1 MLVLRYRRLSP
12 LLAAALSLFFLLAAL
27 HPGRAVARS
36 LAGHPQ
42 LIDNQAP
49 FAEPRHVE
57 GVSCA
62 SVSLCAAIDASG
74 HVLTSMDPA
83 GSMPAWR
90 LQTVERSDSLTAI
103 SCAAASFCA
112 VSDRTNHIFTTS
124 DADRAG
130 GGDWS
135 THSVAGAPE
144 GIEGLSCPSTSLCV
158 AVGSSSNSFLISSR
172 DPAKGR
178 RAAWHATRLRGI
190 SLDAVSCPTTH
201 LCVATG
207 SDGAFAVSRDP
218 GSAHAKWR
226 RSVLGSQNIEGLSCP
241 SEHLCVA
248 YYINGYLSSTDPLDG
263 PNARW
268 SANPSLAGE
277 IRPGAEP
284 TAISCTSE
292 SLCVLTANDGTM
304 TVSSNPALGAGA
316 SWHLIETHTPP
327 YLGALSCVTDVC
339 IAGNSTGRVI
349 AVHPLAGSYAVR
361 YVDGY
366 NPLDA
371 VSCERA
377 FCAATGQGT
386 IFTTAD
392 AAASE
397 PAWSHRQLDAAG
409 LGGVSCPA
417 PGFCAAAGADG
428 TVFVSSDPTS
438 TASWQATRIAG
449 AGRLIDISC
458 VGTELCAALDNE
470 GHAFFSTDPIAAAPS
485 DWVRA
490 PVPALEAGALRIS
503 CGSIRL
509 CVIMGL
515 SGIATSTDPAL
526 GAASHWSV
534 RRMYSRILTGVSCAG
549 ERFCAL
555 AERETGEVLV
565 STDPA
570 RGRSARWRSSLAFS
584 KAPIED
590 DLEISCLPRGSCLV
604 VDEHGRDALTED
616 ARSSRPRWRTGILEP
631 LAVPPLSL
639 VGISAVSCAEPSIC
653 GAVDG
658 EGRFVQLRR

>member
-1 MLVLRYRRLSP
+1 MPSTSQRRLCP
-12 LLAAALSLFFLLAAL
+12 LVIAALSLFLPAAL
-27 HPGRAVARS
+27 HPAAAAARP
-36 LAGHPQ
+36 LVGHRQ
-42 LIDNQAP
+42 LIDDEAP

-74 HVLTSMDPA
+74 HVLTSADPA
-83 GSMPAWR
+83 ASVPAWR
-90 LQTVERSDSLTAI
+90 LQTVERGDSLTAI

-112 VSDRTNHIFTTS
+112 VGDRTNHIFTTT
-124 DADRAG
+124 DAARAG

-135 THSVAGAPE
+135 MRSVAGAPE
-144 GIEGLSCPSTSLCV
+144 GIEALSCPSSSLCV
-158 AVGSSSNSFLISSR
+158 AVGASSDSYLLGSR
-172 DPAKGR
+172 DPAKGT

-201 LCVATG
+201 LCVASG
-207 SDGAFAVSRDP
+207 ADGAIAVSRDP

-226 RSVLGSQNIEGLSCP
+226 RSVVGSQNIEGVSCP

-248 YYINGYLSSTDPLDG
+248 YYIDGYLSSTDPLDG
-263 PNARW
+263 PKARW
-268 SANPSLAGE
+268 TANPSLAEE

-284 TAISCTSE
+284 TAISCASM
-292 SLCVLTANDGTM
+292 SLCVLSANDGTM
-304 TVSSNPALGAGA
+304 TVSSDPALGAAA
-316 SWHLIETHTPP
+316 SWHLLETHTPA

-349 AVHPLAGSYAVR
+349 AVDPLASTYAVR

-366 NPLDA
+366 DPLDA
-371 VSCERA
+371 VSCTLT
-377 FCAATGQGT
+377 FCAATGQGK
-386 IFTTAD
+386 IFTTSD

-397 PAWSHRQLDAAG
+397 PVWSHQQLDAAG

-428 TVFVSSDPTS
+428 RVFVSGDPAS
-438 TASWQATRIAG
+438 AASWQATRIAG
-449 AGRLIDISC
+449 AGPLIDISC
-458 VGTELCAALDNE
+458 VGTALCAALDNE
-470 GHAFFSTDPIAAAPS
+470 GHAFFSTDPLAAAPS

-490 PVPALEAGALRIS
+490 PVPKLEAGAFGIS

-509 CVIMGL
+509 CVIIGL

-534 RRMYSRILTGVSCAG
+534 RSMYSRILTDVSCAG
-549 ERFCAL
+549 ERLCAL

-565 STDPA
+565 STDPG
-570 RGRSARWRSSLAFS
+570 RGRSARWRRSVAFDEL
-584 KAPIED
+584 PIED
-590 DLEISCLPRGSCLV
+590 DLKLSCLPRGSCLI

-616 ARSSRPRWRTGILEP
+616 ARSIRPRWRTGLLEP
-631 LAVPPLSL
+631 LAVPPLSI

-658 EGRFVQLRR
+658 EGRFVRLER